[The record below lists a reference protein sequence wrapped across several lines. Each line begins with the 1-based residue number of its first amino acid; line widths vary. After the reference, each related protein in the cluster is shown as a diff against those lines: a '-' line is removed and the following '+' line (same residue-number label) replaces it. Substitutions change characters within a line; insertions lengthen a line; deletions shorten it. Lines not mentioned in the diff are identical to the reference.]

1 MKNQIRL
8 LQCLTPALPK
18 AAPRILAKCGTLALV
33 ASFFAMAGG
42 QAQST
47 GAAGVPSKRP
57 NFLVVLT
64 DDQSFPHTGFN
75 GDPVVKTPGFD
86 RIAREG
92 MNFTQAFC
100 SAPSCSPSRAALL
113 TGHNFYELGPGSV
126 LFSGFP
132 GNLPTYQDILRKHG
146 YFTGY
151 TGKGFGPGFWSSNG
165 RTTDPVGLNYN
176 QITLNPSPPEEIC
189 NVDYFENFKAFL
201 KDRKEGQAFSFWFGA
216 REPHLPQQFARGA
229 TGGKKLEDV
238 VLPPYLVDTPGT
250 RHSYL
255 DYYDE
260 IEWLDAHLVKMLD
273 YLESIGELQNTVV
286 IFTSDNGMGA
296 PRSKG
301 DLYDF
306 GTRMPFAL
314 MWKGKVKGGRKVTDF
329 VNTMD
334 IAPTLIELAGLTP
347 PKEMTARSL
356 VPIIESDAEGRID
369 PTRDFIVVGIER
381 HDKSYPMRAIVTD
394 DYLLIRNDADPKKNR
409 RNDFW
414 DTPPPPPA
422 KEALIREKGYTY
434 EPLMRLFADPE
445 ILPKTLLAYGPRPQW
460 ELYDLRNDPWRMKN
474 LADDPAQ
481 AGTLD
486 ALKKRMDDYLVRT
499 GDPRALGTAK
509 FDQYLHYGDVPKDD
523 TATLDQLAAWKK
535 FQSGSNQRIRA
546 EIRAS
551 DVLGRK

>member
-1 MKNQIRL
+1 VKNRL
-8 LQCLTPALPK
+8 FKPIPLALPTALARVIPK
-18 AAPRILAKCGTLALV
+18 CRTIVSALWVFASAAGLAKAGAGDV
-33 ASFFAMAGG
+33 AA
-42 QAQST
+42 
-47 GAAGVPSKRP
+47 KRP

-64 DDQSFPHTGFN
+64 DDQSFSHTGFN

-92 MNFTQAFC
+92 MNFTNAFC

-132 GNLPTYQDILRKHG
+132 GNFPTYQDILRKHG

-151 TGKGFGPGFWSSNG
+151 TGKGFGPGFWSSDG

-176 QITLNPSPPEEIC
+176 QITIDPAPPKEIC

-201 KDRKEGQAFSFWFGA
+201 KDRKDGQPFSFWFGA

-229 TGGKKLEDV
+229 AGGKKLEDV
-238 VLPPYLVDTPGT
+238 VLPPYLVDTLGT
-250 RHSYL
+250 RHSFL

-260 IEWLDAHLVKMLD
+260 IEWLDQHLVKMLD
-273 YLESIGELQNTVV
+273 YLESTGQLENTVV

-296 PRSKG
+296 PRAKG
-301 DLYDF
+301 DLYDP

-314 MWKGKVKGGRKVTDF
+314 MWKDNVKGGRTVSDF
-329 VNTMD
+329 VNLMD

-356 VPIIESDAEGRID
+356 VPIIESDANGRID
-369 PTRDFIVVGIER
+369 PTRDFVVVGIER
-381 HDKSYPMRAIVTD
+381 HDTSYPMRAIQTD
-394 DYLLIRNDADPKKNR
+394 DFLLIRNDVDPKSNR
-409 RNDFW
+409 RDDFW
-414 DTPPPPPA
+414 DTPPPSPA
-422 KEALIREKGYTY
+422 KEAAIRENGISYD
-434 EPLMRLFADPE
+434 PLMRLFANPE
-445 ILPKTLLAYGPRPQW
+445 ILPKTLLAFGPRPQW
-460 ELYDLRNDPWRMKN
+460 ELYDVRNDPWRMKN
-474 LADDPAQ
+474 LAADPTQ
-481 AGTLD
+481 VNTLD

-509 FDQYLHYGDVPKDD
+509 FGQYPHYGKVPKDD
-523 TATLDQLAAWKK
+523 IATLNQIAAWKK
-535 FQSGSNQRIRA
+535 FEARSNQHIRA
-546 EIRAS
+546 EIQSRPT
-551 DVLGRK
+551 DK